1 MLKQTANILVA
12 LLALTAASAFA
23 DEESVRKAFQPDSR
37 EKVISVA
44 KTPYSGLWVVIGNQ
58 LVYTDDKVKFMF
70 VGSVLDA
77 KTLQNLTE
85 QRALKHNAGRFAS
98 LPLDLAFK
106 SVKGNGK
113 RTLAVFSDPRCPY
126 CKRLE
131 KDPDRDNRRNGVHLP
146 LSYPRRIGILGQ
158 GHLVCAGPAEGLG
171 RPDAAGNQPAAG
183 GNCETPIARVMELG
197 QQMRVSG
204 TPTSGV
210 CQRSHGLRR
219 DRGGAGEIPERG
231 GQPVKGR
238 SFSSRWAATPIAC
251 PPASSCRRGFPPS
264 SPKPQKKVAR
274 TAPRMAPPVS
284 LGQHQAV
291 QFPAAVGP
299 GGGEKH
305 RSALGNHSWID
316 RQVRPAVSGTPRTQ
330 RSRQVFRQFPKN
342 T

>member
-23 DEESVRKAFQPDSR
+23 DEESVRKAFQARFPE

-44 KTPYSGLWVVIGNQ
+44 KTPYSGLYEVVIGNQ

-131 KDPDRDNRRNGVHLP
+131 KTLTEITDVTVYTFL
-146 LSYPRRIGILGQ
+146 YPILG
-158 GHLVCAGPAEGLG
+158 GSESLAKAIWCAPDGEG
-171 RPDAAGNQPAAG
+171 
-183 GNCETPIARVMELG
+183 
-197 QQMRVSG
+197 
-204 TPTSGV
+204 
-210 CQRSHGLRR
+210 
-219 DRGGAGEIPERG
+219 
-231 GQPVKGR
+231 
-238 SFSSRWAATPIAC
+238 
-251 PPASSCRRGFPPS
+251 
-264 SPKPQKKVAR
+264 
-274 TAPRMAPPVS
+274 
-284 LGQHQAV
+284 
-291 QFPAAVGP
+291 
-299 GGGEKH
+299 
-305 RSALGNHSWID
+305 
-316 RQVRPAVSGTPRTQ
+316 
-330 RSRQVFRQFPKN
+330 
-342 T
+342 